1 MSATA
6 RNRRFDIID
15 QPAVVRRE
23 HSSPHPQPARRE
35 EDDHCRPFSSA
46 ARKTPAAILRASQST
61 ATAGGSP
68 ISRIPRQWPSS
79 RIRGAGGL
87 SRPESLRSVQVG
99 KTFLAKSTPCM
110 DAVKR
115 SSLTNSISTVTA
127 AHDAPLTR
135 PSSPHPNEE
144 TTSRKNHHRVSRLS
158 RHRKCECISNRRTK
172 TDMLIL
178 LRKKSLSTLDM
189 NDSCI

>member
-6 RNRRFDIID
+6 WHRRFDIID
-15 QPAVVRRE
+15 QPAVVRPE

-68 ISRIPRQWPSS
+68 ISHLPRQWPSS

-87 SRPESLRSVQVG
+87 SRPESLRSVQIG
-99 KTFLAKSTPCM
+99 KIFLAKSTPCM

-115 SSLTNSISTVTA
+115 SSLTNSISNRSRGSRRP
-127 AHDAPLTR
+127 AHPAVFSTSQRRNHQQKKPPPSIQIL
-135 PSSPHPNEE
+135 PSSQ
-144 TTSRKNHHRVSRLS
+144 V
-158 RHRKCECISNRRTK
+158 
-172 TDMLIL
+172 
-178 LRKKSLSTLDM
+178 
-189 NDSCI
+189 